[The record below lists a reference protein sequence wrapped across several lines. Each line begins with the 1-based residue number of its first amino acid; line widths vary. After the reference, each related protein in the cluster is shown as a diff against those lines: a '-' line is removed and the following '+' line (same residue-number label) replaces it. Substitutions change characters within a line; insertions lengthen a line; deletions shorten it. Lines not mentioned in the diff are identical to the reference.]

1 MSAHAHR
8 TKCCKNVI
16 RKLHNNSQLI
26 GLMALLQTFRN
37 IRKYCNLLSVLQ
49 AQTHTN
55 CPQNT
60 NLSIFVLQIQV
71 YWWQVFRDNDR
82 SRQRL
87 IGQTYRSISF

>member
-37 IRKYCNLLSVLQ
+37 IKKILQFTVCATGTNTHKLPPKHELIDFCFTNTSLLV
-49 AQTHTN
+49 AG
-55 CPQNT
+55 
-60 NLSIFVLQIQV
+60 I
-71 YWWQVFRDNDR
+71 
-82 SRQRL
+82 
-87 IGQTYRSISF
+87 

>member
-16 RKLHNNSQLI
+16 RKLHNNSELI

-37 IRKYCNLLSVLQ
+37 IKKYCNLLSVLQ

-55 CPQNT
+55 CPKT
-60 NLSIFVLQIQV
+60 
-71 YWWQVFRDNDR
+71 R
-82 SRQRL
+82 
-87 IGQTYRSISF
+87 TYRFLFYKYKYIDGR